1 MRAHGNL
8 HPGQFKMKRK
18 TAAKLFFLAIGL
30 VYWITDG
37 AVAEADS
44 SFRDMQTTTVF
55 SYRSGPG
62 DSRDTMH
69 ALALYGAK
77 HEAVVRAAGQLAAR
91 GLLKAYGERQME
103 VYCLVADRLQF
114 SIADESFSEDGCTCR
129 VTIKSRVSLSDFV
142 SAEIDDA
149 ALEKEELQFSLHE
162 EMEPTV
168 SPALDPARELSRA
181 YRYIGKHHW
190 RMAII
195 YLDHLE
201 KKYPHWGALFLA
213 KATAFQGMHE
223 TQKAM
228 DALSSACHLGNQD
241 ACEKIGAAQ
250 QAD

>member
-8 HPGQFKMKRK
+8 HPGQLKMKLK
-18 TAAKLFFLAIGL
+18 TAVKLFFLAMVL
-30 VYWITDG
+30 VHWVSVG
-37 AVAEADS
+37 ALAEADS
-44 SFRDMQTTTVF
+44 IAGEMQATTVF
-55 SYRSGPG
+55 SYRAGPG
-62 DSRDTMH
+62 DSKDTMR

-103 VYCLVADRLQF
+103 LYCLVAARLSF
-114 SIADESFSEDGCTCR
+114 SIADESFSKDGRTFK

-149 ALEKEELQFSLHE
+149 ALEKEEQGFSLQE

-168 SPALDPARELSRA
+168 PPGVDPARELSRA
-181 YRYIGKHHW
+181 YRYIRKHHW

-213 KATAFQGMHE
+213 KAMGFEGMHE

-228 DALSSACHLGNQD
+228 DALSSACRLGNQD
-241 ACEKIGAAQ
+241 ACVKIDAAK

>member
-8 HPGQFKMKRK
+8 HPGQLKMKLK
-18 TAAKLFFLAIGL
+18 TAAKLFFLAMVL
-30 VYWITDG
+30 VHWISAK

-44 SFRDMQTTTVF
+44 SAREMQTTTVF
-55 SYRSGPG
+55 SYRAGPG
-62 DSRDTMH
+62 DSKETMH

-91 GLLKAYGERQME
+91 GLLKAYGERQMA
-103 VYCLVADRLQF
+103 VYCLVIDRLQF
-114 SIADESFSEDGCTCR
+114 SIADESFPKDGRICK
-129 VTIKSRVSLSDFV
+129 VTIKSRASLSDFV

-149 ALEKEELQFSLHE
+149 ALEKEEQHFSLQE

-168 SPALDPARELSRA
+168 SPALHPARELSRA

-195 YLDHLE
+195 YLDHLQ
-201 KKYPHWGALFLA
+201 KKYPYWGALFLA

-223 TQKAM
+223 TQQAR
-228 DALSSACHLGNQD
+228 DALLSACHLGNQD
-241 ACEKIGAAQ
+241 ACVKIDAAQ